1 MFNLNF
7 KIMKTRTSKKVLGI
21 MVLASLLA
29 TACDKK
35 DDLPENESV
44 EMEEIAIADAEVD
57 NVFQEAMEEIDEFSF
72 VGDYSPAGKKSDT
85 TSVGLSG
92 SRNISTTVDG
102 NGNVMI
108 VIDYVNFVNPRS
120 RYDREKNGR
129 IRIEISGRPAGPD
142 GFLRTI
148 VFENFKVGKYTIE
161 GTKTIERDAENR
173 LQFHVKLENGKVT
186 FEDGT
191 LLLVRN
197 YERTITWIAGS
208 DTPYF
213 IWDDVYTVEGQGSG
227 ITRDGREFSSLIIE
241 PLVIKRNCRYIVS
254 GILELK
260 LGDREVL
267 INYGEGEE
275 CSGQFRLNTKLR
287 NRIVKFR
294 TGGY

>member
-1 MFNLNF
+1 
-7 KIMKTRTSKKVLGI
+7 MKTRTSKKVLGI
-21 MVLASLLA
+21 LVLASLLA

-72 VGDYSPAGKKSDT
+72 VGDYSFPAAEKKSDN
-85 TSVGLSG
+85 TSIGLSG
-92 SRNISTTVDG
+92 NRNISTTVDG
-102 NGNVMI
+102 NGNVLI

-142 GFLRTI
+142 GFLRKVI
-148 VFENFKVGKYTIE
+148 FESFKVGKYTIE
-161 GTKTIERDAENR
+161 GTKTIERDSENR
-173 LQFHVKLENGKVT
+173 LQFHVKLENGKVA

-191 LLLVRN
+191 LLLVRY

-213 IWDDVYTVEGQGSG
+213 IWDDVYTVEGQGRG
-227 ITRDGREFSSLIIE
+227 ITRDGREFSSRIIE

-254 GILELK
+254 GILEIK
-260 LGDREVL
+260 LGEREAL

-287 NRIVKFR
+287 NRIIKFR
-294 TGGY
+294 TGGN